1 MQETNKMTEELKEVP
16 NELEA
21 VVKELFDNFISEYE
35 MDVEGSIEDMLY
47 EFYSEGFIDALEVTE
62 EEE

>member
-1 MQETNKMTEELKEVP
+1 MTDIVKDVP
-16 NELEA
+16 NELEE